1 MSQIENKMDGFVPF
15 GGKAQYEYQEDELAI
30 PIAIDDAVIN
40 ALDDIM
46 FPMDEQ
52 RERPLDCQTYFA
64 VQRTSGG
71 EGKRD
76 YYLLSDAEDIN
87 DELPFSRNGASWGEC
102 NGELACK
109 AYSEPP
115 TLLTFHEL
123 TPAGLDLLRD
133 EDGFFSD
140 VPSEAVEKVF
150 DDQALTMPSMLTLL
164 EVELKVDDA
173 IVELEAQ
180 SPAGESLDELVAAKL
195 EESSLDAGEDLEE
208 RADQNR

>member
-64 VQRTSGG
+64 VQRTSGV
-71 EGKRD
+71 EGNQD
-76 YYLLSDAEDIN
+76 YFLLSDAEDVN

-123 TPAGLDLLRD
+123 APSVSMRYAMRTAISSMCQARQSRRSSAMS
-133 EDGFFSD
+133 FS
-140 VPSEAVEKVF
+140 PCRRCSRSWK
-150 DDQALTMPSMLTLL
+150 
-164 EVELKVDDA
+164 
-173 IVELEAQ
+173 
-180 SPAGESLDELVAAKL
+180 
-195 EESSLDAGEDLEE
+195 SS
-208 RADQNR
+208 